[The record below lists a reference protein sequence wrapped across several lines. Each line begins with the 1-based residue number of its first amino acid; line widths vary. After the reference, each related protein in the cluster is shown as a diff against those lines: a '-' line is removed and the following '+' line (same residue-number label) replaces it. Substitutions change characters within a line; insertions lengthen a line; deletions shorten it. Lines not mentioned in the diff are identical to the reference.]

1 MSDQRPKIA
10 IREIY
15 KIFGPDP
22 AMALE
27 RVRSGATKEQLLEET
42 GHVIGLRDITLDIRE
57 GETFVVMGLSGS
69 GKSTLIRHLNRL
81 ILPTAGRILV
91 DDQDVLALSNAEL
104 LELRRHRMSMV
115 FQRFALLPHKTVEEN
130 VAYGLEIAGVRKE
143 EARAA
148 ARKCI
153 DQVGLTGFENQ
164 FPKQLSGGM
173 QQRVGLARA
182 LATNAEILLMDE
194 AFSALDPL
202 IRTDMQDQLL
212 ELQSRLHKTI
222 VFITHDLDEALRLG
236 DNIAILKDGELR
248 QVGTP
253 EEILLHPADDY
264 VTRFVQDVNRGRVV
278 TVGSVVTQPPTMQL
292 HEASFDLANQK
303 MTEGGGSFVYVLDEN
318 RRLVGVVTEALLGK
332 IRQGADGDSFRKEAL
347 QDAPRTGSGTV
358 IEEMLPIVASNDVP
372 VAVLDEEGRFLGTV
386 SRITAINALAGSPD
400 RLPDEADEASAH

>member
-1 MSDQRPKIA
+1 MSDERPKIA
-10 IREIY
+10 IRDIY

-22 AMALE
+22 AMAHAL
-27 RVRSGATKEQLLEET
+27 VLNGATKEQLLEET
-42 GHVIGLRDITLDIRE
+42 GHVIGLRDISLDIHE

-81 ILPTAGRILV
+81 ILPTAGQILV
-91 DDQDVLALSNAEL
+91 DDQDVLALSEAEL

-130 VAYGLEIAGVRKE
+130 VAYGLEIGGVRKQ

-153 DQVGLTGFENQ
+153 EQVGLSGFENR

-212 ELQSRLHKTI
+212 ELQSRLRKTI

-236 DNIAILKDGELR
+236 DHIAILKDGELR
-248 QVGTP
+248 QVGSP

-278 TVGSVVTQPPTMQL
+278 TVGSVVRQAPTMQL
-292 HEASFDLANQK
+292 HEARFSLAQRK
-303 MTEGGGSFVYVLDEN
+303 MTENETNVVYVLDEN
-318 RRLVGVVTEALLGK
+318 GRLAGVVTEELIQNMLHSE
-332 IRQGADGDSFRKEAL
+332 DGDSFSREDL
-347 QDAPRTGSGTV
+347 QDAPCSASRTV
-358 IEEMLPIVASNDVP
+358 IDEILPIVASNDVP
-372 VAVLDEEGRFLGTV
+372 VAVLDDEGHFLGAV
-386 SRITAINALAGSPD
+386 SRIAVINALARSPE
-400 RLPDEADEASAH
+400 RLREEADGPSMH

>member
-1 MSDQRPKIA
+1 MSHERPKIA
-10 IREIY
+10 IRDIY

-22 AMALE
+22 AMAHAL
-27 RVRSGATKEQLLEET
+27 VRSGATKEQLLEET
-42 GHVIGLRDITLDIRE
+42 GHVIGLRDISLDIRE

-81 ILPTAGRILV
+81 ILPTAGQILV
-91 DDQDVLALSNAEL
+91 DDQDVLALSEAEL
-104 LELRRHRMSMV
+104 LALRRHRMSMV

-130 VAYGLEIAGVRKE
+130 VAYGLEIAGMRKE

-153 DQVGLTGFENQ
+153 EQVGLSGFENR

-202 IRTDMQDQLL
+202 IRSDMQDQLL

-236 DNIAILKDGELR
+236 DHIAILKDGELR
-248 QVGTP
+248 QVGSP

-278 TVGSVVTQPPTMQL
+278 TVGSVVRQAPTMQL
-292 HEASFDLANQK
+292 HEASFSLAQRK
-303 MTEGGGSFVYVLDEN
+303 MTEGETNVVYVLDEN
-318 RRLVGVVTEALLGK
+318 GRLAGVVTEEL
-332 IRQGADGDSFRKEAL
+332 IREMRQSADGDSFRREDL
-347 QDAPRTGSGTV
+347 QDAPRSASRRV
-358 IEEMLPIVASNDVP
+358 VDEILPIVASNDVP
-372 VAVLDEEGRFLGTV
+372 VAVLDDEGRFLGAV
-386 SRITAINALAGSPD
+386 SRITVINALARSPERLRDDAD
-400 RLPDEADEASAH
+400 RPSVH